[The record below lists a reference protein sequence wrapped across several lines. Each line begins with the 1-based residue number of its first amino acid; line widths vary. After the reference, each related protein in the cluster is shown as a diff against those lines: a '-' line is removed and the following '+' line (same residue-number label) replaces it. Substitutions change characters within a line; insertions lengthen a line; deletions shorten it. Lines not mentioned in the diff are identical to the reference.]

1 MWQLVSGVYLG
12 WALGANDASNIF
24 GTAVASRMLRFW
36 TAAILCSVFVVLG
49 AYFGGAAGMQTYQE
63 LTRSGTNINTAFL
76 IALASAL
83 TVTVMTWKRLPVST
97 SQAVVGALIAVG
109 LWQGQLE
116 LGVLGKVVAC
126 WVGTPIGSMLIV
138 VVLYVVLAS
147 LMNQAN
153 LNFFEFDSSVRYAL
167 VIAGCYGAYAL
178 GANNVANVTG
188 AFVGEG
194 EGMLTVEQACLGGG
208 LSIALG
214 IITFSRGV
222 MLTVGRGLVKLD
234 AFCAF
239 LVVLAEAITVHIYS
253 MVGVPVSTS
262 QAVVGGVIGVGLI
275 KGGRTVNRKVLRNIL
290 LAWLSTPV
298 VAFAVTLLFC
308 WIARM
313 GGLI

>member
-1 MWQLVSGVYLG
+1 MWQLASGVYLG
-12 WALGANDASNIF
+12 WALGSNDASNVF
-24 GTAVASRMLRFW
+24 GTAVAARMLRFW

-49 AYFGGAAGMQTYQE
+49 SYFGGAAGMHTYQE
-63 LTRSGTNINTAFL
+63 LTRSGTNLNTAFL
-76 IALASAL
+76 VGLASAL

-109 LWQGQLE
+109 VWQGRVE

-126 WVGTPIGSMLIV
+126 WIGTPIGAMLIV
-138 VVLYVVLAS
+138 ILLYVILAS

-153 LNFFEFDSSVRYAL
+153 LNFFEFDSSVRYGL
-167 VIAGCYGAYAL
+167 VISGCYGAYAL

-194 EGMLTVEQACLGGG
+194 MLTVEQACLVGG

-222 MLTVGRGLVKLD
+222 MLTVGQGLVKLD

-239 LVVLAEAITVHIYS
+239 LVVLSEAITVHLYA

-275 KGGRTVNRKVLRNIL
+275 KGGRTVNRRVLRNIL
-290 LAWLSTPV
+290 LAWISTPV
-298 VAFAVTLLFC
+298 VAFVVTLLFC
-308 WIARM
+308 WVAKVA
-313 GGLI
+313 GLI